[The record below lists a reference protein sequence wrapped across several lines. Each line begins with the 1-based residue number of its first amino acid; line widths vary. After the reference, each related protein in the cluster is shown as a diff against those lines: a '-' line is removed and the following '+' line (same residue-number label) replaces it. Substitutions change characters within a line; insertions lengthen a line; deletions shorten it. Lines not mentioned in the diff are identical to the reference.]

1 MSKKKVGKQQK
12 KSNKVKKQQRA
23 IKSVS
28 AGRLTVML
36 HLAIILVLGTV
47 IYSNSFDCTFHFDD
61 IISIVKNDSIKDVSD
76 INTIW
81 KSNSRRFIAYLS
93 LAINH
98 HFGALNVWGYHF
110 FNLMIHLTTSLLVY
124 WLMFITLKTPNV
136 KSLIPVKDQ
145 QWIALVVALMFVSHP
160 LATQSVTYIIQRT
173 ASMVTLFYLFAIT
186 LYLKGRLNQGS
197 TSLSIGYFITALIAA
212 IFALFTKENAFTI
225 PLVILLVEISLFKR
239 DKIVVNFSKPRI
251 ILGCIV
257 FLSFLL
263 LLFSRVSSS
272 FFETIPPSFGHT
284 YTVTPWNYLLTQF
297 SVIVKYIQ
305 LLCFP
310 INLNFDYDYAI
321 SNSLIEPRTFLSLG
335 FLSALVGLSIYLF
348 KKEKLISFGI
358 MWFFITISIES
369 SFIPLADLI
378 FEHRTYLPS
387 VGFFMILTVGIY
399 QLVWLKNKKIALGL
413 IFLIIGTNSFATYQR
428 NKIWKNEGTLWN
440 DVIAKS
446 PDKARPY
453 LCRGNYYKNLKRNKE
468 ALSDFTKSIS
478 LNPAYIEPY
487 NNKGTTLYNEGLLTE
502 ALSYLNYAIENSPE
516 YTEAYVN
523 KGIVLATQKKY
534 SKALEN
540 FNRAIEIE
548 PNNADIYIN
557 RSLTY
562 LNMGDKN
569 KSCLDI
575 STAIKLKHPDAQ
587 AIYNNECR

>member
-61 IISIVKNDSIKDVSD
+61 IISIVNNDAIKDVSD

-124 WLMFITLKTPNV
+124 WLMFITLKTPNI
-136 KSLIPVKDQ
+136 KNLIPVKDQ

-160 LATQSVTYIIQRT
+160 LATQSVTYIIQRM
-173 ASMVTLFYLFAIT
+173 ASMVTLFYLFAII

-272 FFETIPPSFGHT
+272 FFQTIPPSFGHT

-297 SVIVKYIQ
+297 SVIAKYIQ

-321 SNSLIEPRTFLSLG
+321 SNSLMEPRTFLSLG
-335 FLSALVGLSIYLF
+335 FLLALVGLSLYLF
-348 KKEKLISFGI
+348 KKQKLISFGI

-387 VGFFMILTVGIY
+387 VGFFMILTLGIY
-399 QLVWLKNKKIALGL
+399 QLIWQKNKKIALGL

-428 NKIWKNEGTLWN
+428 NKVWKNEGTLWN

-502 ALSYLNYAIENSPE
+502 ALSYLNYAIENSPD
-516 YTEAYVN
+516 YTEAYIN

-534 SKALEN
+534 TTALEN
-540 FNRAIEIE
+540 FNKAIEIE

-575 STAIKLKHPDAQ
+575 STAIKLKHPEAQ
-587 AIYNNECR
+587 DIYNNECR

>member
-28 AGRLTVML
+28 AGRLTAML

-61 IISIVKNDSIKDVSD
+61 IISIVNNDAIKDVSD

-136 KSLIPVKDQ
+136 KNLIPVKDH
-145 QWIALVVALMFVSHP
+145 QWIALVVALIFVSHP
-160 LATQSVTYIIQRT
+160 LATQSVTYIIQRM
-173 ASMVTLFYLFAIT
+173 ASMVTLFYLFAII

-239 DKIVVNFSKPRI
+239 DKIIVNFSKPRI

-272 FFETIPPSFGHT
+272 FFQTIPPSFGHT

-297 SVIVKYIQ
+297 SVIAKYIQ

-335 FLSALVGLSIYLF
+335 FLLALVGLSIYLF
-348 KKEKLISFGI
+348 KKQKLISFGI

-399 QLVWLKNKKIALGL
+399 QLMWQKNKKIALGL

-428 NKIWKNEGTLWN
+428 NKVWKNEGTLWN

-446 PDKARPY
+446 PNKARPY
-453 LCRGNYYKNLKRNKE
+453 LCRGNYYKNLKRNRE

-502 ALSYLNYAIENSPE
+502 ALSYLNYAIENSPD
-516 YTEAYVN
+516 YTEAYIN

-575 STAIKLKHPDAQ
+575 STAIKLKHPEAQ

>member
-136 KSLIPVKDQ
+136 KNLIPVKDQ
-145 QWIALVVALMFVSHP
+145 QWIALVVALIFVSHP
-160 LATQSVTYIIQRT
+160 LATQSVTYIIQRM
-173 ASMVTLFYLFAIT
+173 ASMVTLFYLFAII

-239 DKIVVNFSKPRI
+239 DKIVINFSKPRI

-272 FFETIPPSFGHT
+272 FFQTIPPSFGHT

-321 SNSLIEPRTFLSLG
+321 SNSLMEPRTFLSLG
-335 FLSALVGLSIYLF
+335 FLLALVGVSIYLF
-348 KKEKLISFGI
+348 KKQKLISFGI

-446 PDKARPY
+446 PNKARPY
-453 LCRGNYYKNLKRNKE
+453 LCRGNYYKNLKRNRE

-487 NNKGTTLYNEGLLTE
+487 NNKGTTLYNEGFLTE
-502 ALSYLNYAIENSPE
+502 ALSYLNYAIENSPD
-516 YTEAYVN
+516 YTEAYIN

-534 SKALEN
+534 TTALEN
-540 FNRAIEIE
+540 YNKAIEIE

>member
-61 IISIVKNDSIKDVSD
+61 IISIVKNDAIKDVSD

-136 KSLIPVKDQ
+136 KSLIPVKDH
-145 QWIALVVALMFVSHP
+145 QWIALVVALIFVSHP
-160 LATQSVTYIIQRT
+160 LATQSVTYIIQRM
-173 ASMVTLFYLFAIT
+173 ASMVTLFYLFAII

-272 FFETIPPSFGHT
+272 FFQTIPPSFGHT

-348 KKEKLISFGI
+348 KKQKLISFGI

-387 VGFFMILTVGIY
+387 VGFFMILTLGIY
-399 QLVWLKNKKIALGL
+399 QLIWQKNKKIALGL

-502 ALSYLNYAIENSPE
+502 ALSYLNYAIENSPD
-516 YTEAYVN
+516 YTEAYIN

-540 FNRAIEIE
+540 FNKAIAIE

>member
-61 IISIVKNDSIKDVSD
+61 IISIVNNDAIKDISD

-124 WLMFITLKTPNV
+124 WLMFMTLKTPNI
-136 KSLIPVKDQ
+136 KNLIPVKDQ
-145 QWIALVVALMFVSHP
+145 QWIALVVALIFVSHP

-173 ASMVTLFYLFAIT
+173 ASMVTLFYLFAII

-239 DKIVVNFSKPRI
+239 DKIVANFSKPRI

-257 FLSFLL
+257 FLNFLL

-297 SVIVKYIQ
+297 SVIAKYIQ

-310 INLNFDYDYAI
+310 FNLNFDYDYAI
-321 SNSLIEPRTFLSLG
+321 SNSLMEPRTFLSLG
-335 FLSALVGLSIYLF
+335 FLLALVGLSIYLF
-348 KKEKLISFGI
+348 KKQKLISFGI

-387 VGFFMILTVGIY
+387 VGFFMILTIGIY
-399 QLVWLKNKKIALGL
+399 QLIWQKNKKIALGL

-428 NKIWKNEGTLWN
+428 NKVWKNEGTLWN

-446 PDKARPY
+446 PNKARPY

-502 ALSYLNYAIENSPE
+502 ALSYLNYAIENSPD
-516 YTEAYVN
+516 YTEAYIN

-575 STAIKLKHPDAQ
+575 STAIKLKHPEAQ
-587 AIYNNECR
+587 NIYNNECR

>member
-61 IISIVKNDSIKDVSD
+61 IISIVNNDAIKDVSD

-98 HFGALNVWGYHF
+98 HFGALNIWGYHF

-136 KSLIPVKDQ
+136 KNLIPVKDH
-145 QWIALVVALMFVSHP
+145 QWIALVVALIFVSHP
-160 LATQSVTYIIQRT
+160 LATQSVTYIIQRM
-173 ASMVTLFYLFAIT
+173 ASMVTLFYLFAII

-239 DKIVVNFSKPRI
+239 DKIAVNFSKPRI

-272 FFETIPPSFGHT
+272 FFQTIPPSFGHT

-297 SVIVKYIQ
+297 SVIAKYIQ

-335 FLSALVGLSIYLF
+335 FLLALVGLSIYLF
-348 KKEKLISFGI
+348 KKQKLISFGI

-399 QLVWLKNKKIALGL
+399 QLMWQKNKKIALGL

-428 NKIWKNEGTLWN
+428 NKVWKNEGTLWN

-446 PDKARPY
+446 PNKARPY
-453 LCRGNYYKNLKRNKE
+453 LCRGNYYKNLKRNRE

-502 ALSYLNYAIENSPE
+502 ALSYLNYAIENSPD
-516 YTEAYVN
+516 YTEAYIN

-575 STAIKLKHPDAQ
+575 STAIKLKHPEAQ

>member
-61 IISIVKNDSIKDVSD
+61 IISIVNNDAIKDVSD

-136 KSLIPVKDQ
+136 KSLIPVKDH
-145 QWIALVVALMFVSHP
+145 QWIALVVALIFVSHP
-160 LATQSVTYIIQRT
+160 LATQSVTYIIQRM
-173 ASMVTLFYLFAIT
+173 ASMVTLFYLFAII

-272 FFETIPPSFGHT
+272 FFQTIPPSFGHT

-297 SVIVKYIQ
+297 SVIAKYIQ

-310 INLNFDYDYAI
+310 FNLNFDYDYAI

-399 QLVWLKNKKIALGL
+399 QLMWQKNKKIALGF
-413 IFLIIGTNSFATYQR
+413 IFLIIGINSFATYQR
-428 NKIWKNEGTLWN
+428 NKVWKNEGTLWN

-446 PDKARPY
+446 PNKARPY
-453 LCRGNYYKNLKRNKE
+453 LCRGNYYKNLKRNRE

-487 NNKGTTLYNEGLLTE
+487 NNKGTTLYNEGFLTE
-502 ALSYLNYAIENSPE
+502 ALSYLNYAIENSPD
-516 YTEAYVN
+516 YTEAYIN

-575 STAIKLKHPDAQ
+575 STAIKLKHPEAQ
-587 AIYNNECR
+587 NIYNNECR

>member
-28 AGRLTVML
+28 AGWLTAML

-61 IISIVKNDSIKDVSD
+61 IISIVNNDAIKDVSD

-124 WLMFITLKTPNV
+124 WLMFITLKTPNI
-136 KSLIPVKDQ
+136 KNLIPVKDH
-145 QWIALVVALMFVSHP
+145 QWIALVVALIFVSHP
-160 LATQSVTYIIQRT
+160 LATQSVTYIIQRM
-173 ASMVTLFYLFAIT
+173 ASMVTLFYLFAII

-239 DKIVVNFSKPRI
+239 DKIIVNFSKPRI

-272 FFETIPPSFGHT
+272 FFQTIPPSFGHT

-297 SVIVKYIQ
+297 SVIAKYIQ

-335 FLSALVGLSIYLF
+335 FLLALVGLSIYLF
-348 KKEKLISFGI
+348 KKQKLISFGI

-399 QLVWLKNKKIALGL
+399 QLMWQKNKKIALGL

-428 NKIWKNEGTLWN
+428 NKVWKNEGTLWN

-446 PDKARPY
+446 PNKARPY
-453 LCRGNYYKNLKRNKE
+453 LCRGNYYKNLKRNRE

-502 ALSYLNYAIENSPE
+502 ALSYLNYAIENSPD
-516 YTEAYVN
+516 YTEAYIN

-575 STAIKLKHPDAQ
+575 STAIKLKHPEAQ

>member
-1 MSKKKVGKQQK
+1 
-12 KSNKVKKQQRA
+12 
-23 IKSVS
+23 
-28 AGRLTVML
+28 
-36 HLAIILVLGTV
+36 
-47 IYSNSFDCTFHFDD
+47 
-61 IISIVKNDSIKDVSD
+61 
-76 INTIW
+76 
-81 KSNSRRFIAYLS
+81 
-93 LAINH
+93 
-98 HFGALNVWGYHF
+98 
-110 FNLMIHLTTSLLVY
+110 
-124 WLMFITLKTPNV
+124 
-136 KSLIPVKDQ
+136 
-145 QWIALVVALMFVSHP
+145 
-160 LATQSVTYIIQRT
+160 
-173 ASMVTLFYLFAIT
+173 MVTLFYLFAIT

-212 IFALFTKENAFTI
+212 IFALFTNENAFTI
-225 PLVILLVEISLFKR
+225 PLIILLVEISLFKR

-272 FFETIPPSFGHT
+272 FFQTIPPSFGHT

-321 SNSLIEPRTFLSLG
+321 SNSLMEPRTFLSLG
-335 FLSALVGLSIYLF
+335 FLLALVGLSIYLF
-348 KKEKLISFGI
+348 KKQKLISFGI

-399 QLVWLKNKKIALGL
+399 QLMWQKNKKITLGL

-446 PDKARPY
+446 PNKARPY

-487 NNKGTTLYNEGLLTE
+487 NNKGTTLYNEWLLTE
-502 ALSYLNYAIENSPE
+502 ALSYLNYAIENSPD
-516 YTEAYVN
+516 YTEAYIN

-534 SKALEN
+534 TTALEN
-540 FNRAIEIE
+540 YNKAIEIE

-557 RSLTY
+557 RSFTY
-562 LNMGDKN
+562 LNIGNKN
-569 KSCLDI
+569 KSFLDI
-575 STAIKLKHPDAQ
+575 RTAIKLKHPEAQ

>member
-61 IISIVKNDSIKDVSD
+61 IISIVNNDAIKDVSD

-124 WLMFITLKTPNV
+124 WLMFITLKTPNI
-136 KSLIPVKDQ
+136 KNLIPVKDQ

-160 LATQSVTYIIQRT
+160 LATQSVTYIIQRM
-173 ASMVTLFYLFAIT
+173 ASMVTLFYLFAII

-272 FFETIPPSFGHT
+272 FFQTIPPSFGHT

-297 SVIVKYIQ
+297 SVIAKYIQ

-335 FLSALVGLSIYLF
+335 FLLALVGLSIYLF
-348 KKEKLISFGI
+348 KKQKLISFGI
-358 MWFFITISIES
+358 IWFFITISIES

-399 QLVWLKNKKIALGL
+399 QLMWQKNKKIALGL

-428 NKIWKNEGTLWN
+428 NKVWKNEGTLWN

-446 PDKARPY
+446 PNKARPY
-453 LCRGNYYKNLKRNKE
+453 LCRGNYYKNLKRNRE

-502 ALSYLNYAIENSPE
+502 ALSYLNYAIENSPD
-516 YTEAYVN
+516 YTEAYIN

-540 FNRAIEIE
+540 FNKAIAIE

-575 STAIKLKHPDAQ
+575 STAIKLKHPEAQ

>member
-61 IISIVKNDSIKDVSD
+61 IISIVNNDAIKDVSD

-81 KSNSRRFIAYLS
+81 KSNSSRFIAYLS

-136 KSLIPVKDQ
+136 KSLIPVKDHH
-145 QWIALVVALMFVSHP
+145 WIALVVALIFVSHP
-160 LATQSVTYIIQRT
+160 LATQSVTYIIQRM
-173 ASMVTLFYLFAIT
+173 ASMVTLFYLFAII

-239 DKIVVNFSKPRI
+239 DKIVINFSKPRI

-272 FFETIPPSFGHT
+272 FFQTIPPSFGHT

-297 SVIVKYIQ
+297 SVIAKYIQ

-335 FLSALVGLSIYLF
+335 FLLALVGLSIYLF
-348 KKEKLISFGI
+348 KKQKLISFGI

-399 QLVWLKNKKIALGL
+399 QLVWQKNKKIALGL

-502 ALSYLNYAIENSPE
+502 ALSYLNYAIENSPD
-516 YTEAYVN
+516 YTEAYIN

-540 FNRAIEIE
+540 FNRAIAIE

-557 RSLTY
+557 RGLTY

-575 STAIKLKHPDAQ
+575 SNAIKLKHPEAQ

>member
-47 IYSNSFDCTFHFDD
+47 IYSNSFDCSFHFDD
-61 IISIVKNDSIKDVSD
+61 IISIVKNDAIKDVSD

-110 FNLMIHLTTSLLVY
+110 FNLIIHLTTSLLVY

-136 KSLIPVKDQ
+136 KNLIPVKDH
-145 QWIALVVALMFVSHP
+145 QWIALVVALIFVSHP

-239 DKIVVNFSKPRI
+239 DKIIVNFSKPRI

-297 SVIVKYIQ
+297 SVIAKYIQ

-348 KKEKLISFGI
+348 KKQKLISFGI

-387 VGFFMILTVGIY
+387 VGFFMILTIGIY
-399 QLVWLKNKKIALGL
+399 QLMWQKNKKIALGL

-428 NKIWKNEGTLWN
+428 NKVWKNEGTLWN

-446 PDKARPY
+446 PNKARPY
-453 LCRGNYYKNLKRNKE
+453 LCRGNYYKNLKRNRE

-478 LNPAYIEPY
+478 LNPTYIEPY

-502 ALSYLNYAIENSPE
+502 ALSYLNYAIENSPD
-516 YTEAYVN
+516 YTEAYIN

-540 FNRAIEIE
+540 FNKAIAIE

-575 STAIKLKHPDAQ
+575 STAIKLKHPEAQ

>member
-1 MSKKKVGKQQK
+1 MSKKKGGKQQK
-12 KSNKVKKQQRA
+12 KSHKLKKQQRA

-136 KSLIPVKDQ
+136 KSLIPVKDH
-145 QWIALVVALMFVSHP
+145 QWIALVVALIFVSHP
-160 LATQSVTYIIQRT
+160 LATQSVTYIIQRM
-173 ASMVTLFYLFAIT
+173 ASMVTLFYLFAII

-225 PLVILLVEISLFKR
+225 PFVILLVEISLFKR
-239 DKIVVNFSKPRI
+239 DKIVINFSKPRT

-272 FFETIPPSFGHT
+272 FFQTIPPSFGHT

-321 SNSLIEPRTFLSLG
+321 SNSLMEPRTFLSLG
-335 FLSALVGLSIYLF
+335 FLLALVGVSIYLF
-348 KKEKLISFGI
+348 KKQKLISFGI

-387 VGFFMILTVGIY
+387 VGFFMILTLGIY
-399 QLVWLKNKKIALGL
+399 QLIWQKNKKIALGL

-502 ALSYLNYAIENSPE
+502 ALSYLNYAIENSPD
-516 YTEAYVN
+516 YTEAYIN

-575 STAIKLKHPDAQ
+575 STAIKLKHPEAQ
-587 AIYNNECR
+587 NIYNNECR

>member
-61 IISIVKNDSIKDVSD
+61 IISIVNNDAIKDVSD

-136 KSLIPVKDQ
+136 KSLIPVKDH
-145 QWIALVVALMFVSHP
+145 QWIALVVALIFVSHP
-160 LATQSVTYIIQRT
+160 LATQSVTYIIQRM
-173 ASMVTLFYLFAIT
+173 ASMVTLFYLFAII

-272 FFETIPPSFGHT
+272 FFQTIPPSFGHT

-321 SNSLIEPRTFLSLG
+321 SNSLMEPRTFLSLG
-335 FLSALVGLSIYLF
+335 FLLALVGLSLYLF
-348 KKEKLISFGI
+348 KKQKLISFGI

-399 QLVWLKNKKIALGL
+399 QLMWQKNKKIALGF
-413 IFLIIGTNSFATYQR
+413 IFLIIGINSFATYQR
-428 NKIWKNEGTLWN
+428 NKVWKNEGTLWN

-446 PDKARPY
+446 PNKARPY
-453 LCRGNYYKNLKRNKE
+453 LCRGNYYKNLKRNRE

-575 STAIKLKHPDAQ
+575 RTAIKLKHPEAQ

>member
-61 IISIVKNDSIKDVSD
+61 IISIVNNDAIKDVSD

-136 KSLIPVKDQ
+136 KSLIPVKDH
-145 QWIALVVALMFVSHP
+145 QWIALVVALIFVSHP
-160 LATQSVTYIIQRT
+160 LATQSVTYIIQRM
-173 ASMVTLFYLFAIT
+173 ASMVTLFYLFAII

-272 FFETIPPSFGHT
+272 FFQTIPPSFGHT

-321 SNSLIEPRTFLSLG
+321 SNSLMEPRTFLSLG
-335 FLSALVGLSIYLF
+335 FLLALVGLSIYLF
-348 KKEKLISFGI
+348 KKQKLISFGI

-399 QLVWLKNKKIALGL
+399 QLMWQKNKKIALGL

-446 PDKARPY
+446 PNKARPY
-453 LCRGNYYKNLKRNKE
+453 LCRGNYYKNLKRNRE

-502 ALSYLNYAIENSPE
+502 ALSYLNYAIENSPD
-516 YTEAYVN
+516 YTEAYIN

>member
-61 IISIVKNDSIKDVSD
+61 IISIVNNDAIKDVSD

-136 KSLIPVKDQ
+136 KSLIPVKDHH
-145 QWIALVVALMFVSHP
+145 WIALVVALIFVSHP
-160 LATQSVTYIIQRT
+160 LATQSVTYIIQRM
-173 ASMVTLFYLFAIT
+173 ASMVTLFYLFAII

-239 DKIVVNFSKPRI
+239 DKIVINFSKPRI

-272 FFETIPPSFGHT
+272 FFQTIPPSFGHT

-297 SVIVKYIQ
+297 SVIAKYIQ

-335 FLSALVGLSIYLF
+335 FLLALVGLSIYLF
-348 KKEKLISFGI
+348 KKQKLISFGI

-399 QLVWLKNKKIALGL
+399 QLVWQKNKKIALGL

-428 NKIWKNEGTLWN
+428 NKVWKNEGTLWN
-440 DVIAKS
+440 EIG
-446 PDKARPY
+446 
-453 LCRGNYYKNLKRNKE
+453 RG
-468 ALSDFTKSIS
+468 
-478 LNPAYIEPY
+478 
-487 NNKGTTLYNEGLLTE
+487 
-502 ALSYLNYAIENSPE
+502 
-516 YTEAYVN
+516 V
-523 KGIVLATQKKY
+523 V
-534 SKALEN
+534 
-540 FNRAIEIE
+540 
-548 PNNADIYIN
+548 
-557 RSLTY
+557 
-562 LNMGDKN
+562 
-569 KSCLDI
+569 
-575 STAIKLKHPDAQ
+575 
-587 AIYNNECR
+587 

>member
-61 IISIVKNDSIKDVSD
+61 IISIVKNDAIKDVSD

-81 KSNSRRFIAYLS
+81 NSNSRRFIAYLS

-136 KSLIPVKDQ
+136 KSLIPVKDH
-145 QWIALVVALMFVSHP
+145 QWIALVVALIFVSHP
-160 LATQSVTYIIQRT
+160 LATQSVTYIIQRM
-173 ASMVTLFYLFAIT
+173 ASMVTLFYLFAII

-272 FFETIPPSFGHT
+272 FFQTIPPSFGHT

-399 QLVWLKNKKIALGL
+399 QLMWQKNKKIALGF
-413 IFLIIGTNSFATYQR
+413 IFLIIGINSFATYQR
-428 NKIWKNEGTLWN
+428 NKVWKNEGTLWN

-446 PDKARPY
+446 PNKARPY

-502 ALSYLNYAIENSPE
+502 ALSYLNYAIENSPD
-516 YTEAYVN
+516 YTEAYIN

-534 SKALEN
+534 TKALEN
-540 FNRAIEIE
+540 FNKAIEIE

-575 STAIKLKHPDAQ
+575 STAIKLKHPEAQ
-587 AIYNNECR
+587 DIYNNECR

>member
-61 IISIVKNDSIKDVSD
+61 IISIVKNDAIKDVSD

-136 KSLIPVKDQ
+136 KNLIPVKDQ

-160 LATQSVTYIIQRT
+160 LATQSVTYIIQRM
-173 ASMVTLFYLFAIT
+173 ASMVTLFYLFAII

-272 FFETIPPSFGHT
+272 FFQTIPPSFGHT

-335 FLSALVGLSIYLF
+335 FLLALVGLSIYLF
-348 KKEKLISFGI
+348 KKQKLISFGI

-399 QLVWLKNKKIALGL
+399 QLMWQKNKKIALGF
-413 IFLIIGTNSFATYQR
+413 IFLIIGINSFATYQR
-428 NKIWKNEGTLWN
+428 NKVWKNEGTLWN

-446 PDKARPY
+446 PNKARPY
-453 LCRGNYYKNLKRNKE
+453 LCRGNYYKNLKRNRE

-487 NNKGTTLYNEGLLTE
+487 NNKGTTLYNEGFLTE
-502 ALSYLNYAIENSPE
+502 ALSYLNYAIENSPD
-516 YTEAYVN
+516 YTEAYIN

-575 STAIKLKHPDAQ
+575 RTAIKLKHPEAQ

>member
-1 MSKKKVGKQQK
+1 MSKKKGGKQQK
-12 KSNKVKKQQRA
+12 KSHKLKKQQRA

-61 IISIVKNDSIKDVSD
+61 IISIVKNDAIKDVSD

-81 KSNSRRFIAYLS
+81 NSNSRRFIAYLS

-136 KSLIPVKDQ
+136 KNLIPVKDQ
-145 QWIALVVALMFVSHP
+145 QWIALVVALIFVSHP

-272 FFETIPPSFGHT
+272 FFQTIPPSFGHT

-321 SNSLIEPRTFLSLG
+321 SNSLMEPRTFLSLG
-335 FLSALVGLSIYLF
+335 FLLALVGVSIYLF
-348 KKEKLISFGI
+348 KKQKLISFGI

-428 NKIWKNEGTLWN
+428 NKVWKNEGTLWN

-502 ALSYLNYAIENSPE
+502 ALSYLNYAIENSPD
-516 YTEAYVN
+516 YTEAYIN

-534 SKALEN
+534 TTALEN
-540 FNRAIEIE
+540 YNKAIEIE

-575 STAIKLKHPDAQ
+575 STAIKLKHPEAQ
-587 AIYNNECR
+587 DIYNNECR

>member
-61 IISIVKNDSIKDVSD
+61 IISIVNNDAIKDVSY

-136 KSLIPVKDQ
+136 KSLIPVKDH
-145 QWIALVVALMFVSHP
+145 QWIALVVALIFVSHP
-160 LATQSVTYIIQRT
+160 LATQSVTYIIQRM
-173 ASMVTLFYLFAIT
+173 ASMVTLFYLFAII

-225 PLVILLVEISLFKR
+225 PFVILLVEISLFKR

-272 FFETIPPSFGHT
+272 FFQTIPPSFGHT
-284 YTVTPWNYLLTQF
+284 YTVTPLNYLLTQF

-321 SNSLIEPRTFLSLG
+321 SNSLMEPRTFLSLG
-335 FLSALVGLSIYLF
+335 FLLALVGLSLYLF
-348 KKEKLISFGI
+348 KKQKLISFGI

-387 VGFFMILTVGIY
+387 VGFFMILTLGIY
-399 QLVWLKNKKIALGL
+399 QLIWQKNKKIALGL

-428 NKIWKNEGTLWN
+428 NKVWKNEGTLWN

-502 ALSYLNYAIENSPE
+502 ALSYLNYAIENSPD
-516 YTEAYVN
+516 YTEAYIN

>member
-1 MSKKKVGKQQK
+1 MSKKKGGKQQK
-12 KSNKVKKQQRA
+12 KSHKLKKQQRA

-61 IISIVKNDSIKDVSD
+61 IISIVNNDAIKDVSD

-136 KSLIPVKDQ
+136 KSLIPVKDH
-145 QWIALVVALMFVSHP
+145 QWIALVVALIFVSHP
-160 LATQSVTYIIQRT
+160 LATQSVTYIIQRM
-173 ASMVTLFYLFAIT
+173 ASMVTLFYLFAII

-272 FFETIPPSFGHT
+272 FFQTIPPSFGHT

-321 SNSLIEPRTFLSLG
+321 SNSLMEPRTFLSLG
-335 FLSALVGLSIYLF
+335 FLLALVGVSIYLF
-348 KKEKLISFGI
+348 KKQKLISFGI

-387 VGFFMILTVGIY
+387 VGFFMILTLGIY
-399 QLVWLKNKKIALGL
+399 QLIWQKNKKIALGL

-428 NKIWKNEGTLWN
+428 NKVWKNEGTLWN

-502 ALSYLNYAIENSPE
+502 ALSYLNYAIENSPD
-516 YTEAYVN
+516 YTEAYIN

-534 SKALEN
+534 TTALEN
-540 FNRAIEIE
+540 YNKAIEIE

-575 STAIKLKHPDAQ
+575 STAIKLKHPEAQ
-587 AIYNNECR
+587 DIYNNECR

>member
-61 IISIVKNDSIKDVSD
+61 IISIVNNDAIKDVSD

-124 WLMFITLKTPNV
+124 WLMFITLKTPNI
-136 KSLIPVKDQ
+136 KNLIPVKDQ
-145 QWIALVVALMFVSHP
+145 QWIALVVALIFVSHP
-160 LATQSVTYIIQRT
+160 LATQSVTYIIQRM
-173 ASMVTLFYLFAIT
+173 ASMVTLFYLFAII

-239 DKIVVNFSKPRI
+239 DKIVINFSKPRI

-272 FFETIPPSFGHT
+272 FFQTIPPSFGHT

-297 SVIVKYIQ
+297 SVIAKYIQ

-335 FLSALVGLSIYLF
+335 FLLALVGLSIYLF
-348 KKEKLISFGI
+348 KKQKLISFGI

-399 QLVWLKNKKIALGL
+399 QLVWQKNKKIALGL

-487 NNKGTTLYNEGLLTE
+487 NNKSTTLYNEGLLTE
-502 ALSYLNYAIENSPE
+502 ALSYLNYAIENSPD
-516 YTEAYVN
+516 YTEAYIN

-540 FNRAIEIE
+540 FNRAIAIE

-557 RSLTY
+557 RGLTY

-575 STAIKLKHPDAQ
+575 STAIKLKHPEAQ

>member
-61 IISIVKNDSIKDVSD
+61 IISIVKNDAIKDVSD

-136 KSLIPVKDQ
+136 KNLIPVKDQ

-160 LATQSVTYIIQRT
+160 LATQSVTYIIQRM
-173 ASMVTLFYLFAIT
+173 ASMVTLFYLFAII

-272 FFETIPPSFGHT
+272 FFQTIPPSFGHT

-297 SVIVKYIQ
+297 SVIAKYIQ

-310 INLNFDYDYAI
+310 FNLNFDYDYAI

-335 FLSALVGLSIYLF
+335 FLLALVGLSIYLF

-399 QLVWLKNKKIALGL
+399 QLMWQKNKKIALGF
-413 IFLIIGTNSFATYQR
+413 IFLIIGINSFATYQR
-428 NKIWKNEGTLWN
+428 NKVWKNEGTLWN

-502 ALSYLNYAIENSPE
+502 ALSYLNYAIENSPD
-516 YTEAYVN
+516 YTEAYIN

-540 FNRAIEIE
+540 FNRAIEID

>member
-61 IISIVKNDSIKDVSD
+61 IISIVNNDAIKDVSD

-160 LATQSVTYIIQRT
+160 LATQSVTYIIQRM
-173 ASMVTLFYLFAIT
+173 ASMVTLFYLFAII

-239 DKIVVNFSKPRI
+239 DKIVINFSKPRI

-272 FFETIPPSFGHT
+272 FFQTIPPSFGHT

-297 SVIVKYIQ
+297 SVIAKYIQ

-335 FLSALVGLSIYLF
+335 FLLALVGLSIYLF
-348 KKEKLISFGI
+348 KKQKLISFGI

-399 QLVWLKNKKIALGL
+399 QLVWQKNKKIALGL

-428 NKIWKNEGTLWN
+428 NKVWKNEGTLWN

-487 NNKGTTLYNEGLLTE
+487 NNKSTTLYNEGLLTE
-502 ALSYLNYAIENSPE
+502 ALSYLNYAIENSPD
-516 YTEAYVN
+516 YTEAYIN

-540 FNRAIEIE
+540 FNRAIAIE

-557 RSLTY
+557 RGLTY

-575 STAIKLKHPDAQ
+575 STAIKLKHPEAQ

>member
-61 IISIVKNDSIKDVSD
+61 IISIVNNDAIKDVSD

-136 KSLIPVKDQ
+136 KSLIPVKDHH
-145 QWIALVVALMFVSHP
+145 WIALVVALIFVSHP
-160 LATQSVTYIIQRT
+160 LATQSVTYIIQRM
-173 ASMVTLFYLFAIT
+173 ASMVTLFYLFAII

-239 DKIVVNFSKPRI
+239 DKIVINFSKPRI

-272 FFETIPPSFGHT
+272 FFQTIPPSFGHT

-297 SVIVKYIQ
+297 SVIAKYIQ

-335 FLSALVGLSIYLF
+335 FLLALVGLSLYLF
-348 KKEKLISFGI
+348 KKQKLISFGI

-399 QLVWLKNKKIALGL
+399 QLVWQKNKKIALGL

-487 NNKGTTLYNEGLLTE
+487 NNKSTTLYNEGLLTE
-502 ALSYLNYAIENSPE
+502 ALSYLNYAIENSPD
-516 YTEAYVN
+516 YTEAYIN

-540 FNRAIEIE
+540 FNRAIAIE

-557 RSLTY
+557 RGLTY

-575 STAIKLKHPDAQ
+575 STAIKLKHPEAQ

>member
-61 IISIVKNDSIKDVSD
+61 IISIVNNDAIKDVSD

-124 WLMFITLKTPNV
+124 WLMFMTLKTPNI
-136 KSLIPVKDQ
+136 KNLIPVKDQ
-145 QWIALVVALMFVSHP
+145 QWIALVVALIFVSHP

-173 ASMVTLFYLFAIT
+173 ASMVTLFYLFAII

-239 DKIVVNFSKPRI
+239 DKIVANFSKPRI

-257 FLSFLL
+257 FLNFLL

-297 SVIVKYIQ
+297 SVIAKYIQ

-310 INLNFDYDYAI
+310 FNLNFDYDYAI
-321 SNSLIEPRTFLSLG
+321 SNSLMEPRTFLSLG
-335 FLSALVGLSIYLF
+335 FLLALVGLSIYLF
-348 KKEKLISFGI
+348 KKQKLISFGI

-387 VGFFMILTVGIY
+387 VGFFMILTIGIY
-399 QLVWLKNKKIALGL
+399 QLIWQKNKKIALGL

-428 NKIWKNEGTLWN
+428 NKVWKNEGTLWN

-446 PDKARPY
+446 PNKARPY

-502 ALSYLNYAIENSPE
+502 ALSYLNYAIKNSPD
-516 YTEAYVN
+516 YTEAYIN

-575 STAIKLKHPDAQ
+575 STAIKLKHPEAQ
-587 AIYNNECR
+587 NIYNNECR

>member
-61 IISIVKNDSIKDVSD
+61 IISIVKNDAIKDVSD

-98 HFGALNVWGYHF
+98 HFGALNVWGYHL

-136 KSLIPVKDQ
+136 KSLIPVKDH
-145 QWIALVVALMFVSHP
+145 QWIALVVALIFVSHP

-173 ASMVTLFYLFAIT
+173 ASMVTLFYLFAII

-272 FFETIPPSFGHT
+272 FFQTIPPSFGHT

-297 SVIVKYIQ
+297 SVIAKYIQ

-335 FLSALVGLSIYLF
+335 FLLALVGLSIYLF
-348 KKEKLISFGI
+348 KKQKLISFGI

-399 QLVWLKNKKIALGL
+399 QLVWQKNKKIALGL

-502 ALSYLNYAIENSPE
+502 ALSYLNYAIENSPD
-516 YTEAYVN
+516 YTEAYIN

-575 STAIKLKHPDAQ
+575 SNAIKLKHPEAQ

>member
-136 KSLIPVKDQ
+136 KSLIPVKDH
-145 QWIALVVALMFVSHP
+145 QWIALVVALIFVSHP
-160 LATQSVTYIIQRT
+160 LATQSVTYIIQRM
-173 ASMVTLFYLFAIT
+173 ASMVTLFYLFAII

-239 DKIVVNFSKPRI
+239 DKIVINFSKPRI

-272 FFETIPPSFGHT
+272 FFQTIPPSFGHT

-321 SNSLIEPRTFLSLG
+321 SNSLMEPRTFLSLG
-335 FLSALVGLSIYLF
+335 FLLALVGVSIYLF
-348 KKEKLISFGI
+348 KKQKLISFGI

-446 PDKARPY
+446 PNKARPY

-502 ALSYLNYAIENSPE
+502 ALSYLNYAIENSPD
-516 YTEAYVN
+516 YTEAYIN

>member
-136 KSLIPVKDQ
+136 KSLIPVKDH
-145 QWIALVVALMFVSHP
+145 QWIALVVALIFVSHP
-160 LATQSVTYIIQRT
+160 LATQSVTYIIQRM
-173 ASMVTLFYLFAIT
+173 ASMVTLFYLFAII

-272 FFETIPPSFGHT
+272 FFQTIPPSFGHT

-321 SNSLIEPRTFLSLG
+321 SNSLMEPRTFLSLG
-335 FLSALVGLSIYLF
+335 FLLALVGLSIYLF
-348 KKEKLISFGI
+348 KKQKLISFGI

-399 QLVWLKNKKIALGL
+399 QLVWQKNKKIALGL

-428 NKIWKNEGTLWN
+428 NKVWKNEGTLWN

-446 PDKARPY
+446 PNKARPY

>member
-1 MSKKKVGKQQK
+1 MSKKKGGKQQK
-12 KSNKVKKQQRA
+12 KSHKLKKQQRA

-61 IISIVKNDSIKDVSD
+61 IISIVNNDAIKDVSD

-136 KSLIPVKDQ
+136 KSLIPVKDH
-145 QWIALVVALMFVSHP
+145 QWIALVVALIFVSHP
-160 LATQSVTYIIQRT
+160 LATQSVTYIIQRM
-173 ASMVTLFYLFAIT
+173 ASMVTLFYLFAII

-272 FFETIPPSFGHT
+272 FFQTIPPSFGHT

-348 KKEKLISFGI
+348 KKQKLISFGI

-399 QLVWLKNKKIALGL
+399 QLMWQKNKKIALGF
-413 IFLIIGTNSFATYQR
+413 IFLIIGINSFATYQR
-428 NKIWKNEGTLWN
+428 NKVWKNEGTLWN

-446 PDKARPY
+446 PNKARPY
-453 LCRGNYYKNLKRNKE
+453 LCRGNYYKNLKRNRE

-502 ALSYLNYAIENSPE
+502 ALSYLNYAIENSPD
-516 YTEAYVN
+516 YTEAYIN

>member
-61 IISIVKNDSIKDVSD
+61 IISIVNNDAIKDVSD

-136 KSLIPVKDQ
+136 KSLIPVKDHH
-145 QWIALVVALMFVSHP
+145 WIALVVALIFVSHP
-160 LATQSVTYIIQRT
+160 LATQSVTYIIQRM
-173 ASMVTLFYLFAIT
+173 ASMVTLFYLFAII

-239 DKIVVNFSKPRI
+239 DKIVINFSKPRI

-272 FFETIPPSFGHT
+272 FFQTIPPSFGHT

-297 SVIVKYIQ
+297 SVIAKYIQ

-335 FLSALVGLSIYLF
+335 FLLALVGLSIYLF
-348 KKEKLISFGI
+348 KKQKLISFGI

-399 QLVWLKNKKIALGL
+399 QLVWQKNKKIALGL

-487 NNKGTTLYNEGLLTE
+487 NNKSTTLYNEGLLTE
-502 ALSYLNYAIENSPE
+502 ALSYLNYAIENSPD
-516 YTEAYVN
+516 YTEAYIN

-540 FNRAIEIE
+540 FNRAIAIE

-557 RSLTY
+557 RGLTY

-575 STAIKLKHPDAQ
+575 STAIKLKHPEAQ

>member
-12 KSNKVKKQQRA
+12 KSNKLKKQQRA

-28 AGRLTVML
+28 EGRLTVML

-47 IYSNSFDCTFHFDD
+47 IYSNSFDCSFHFDD
-61 IISIVKNDSIKDVSD
+61 ILSIVKNDAIKDVSD

-81 KSNSRRFIAYLS
+81 KSNSRRFMSYLS

-110 FNLMIHLTTSLLVY
+110 FNLMIHLTTALLVY

-145 QWIALVVALMFVSHP
+145 KWIALVVALIFVSHP
-160 LATQSVTYIIQRT
+160 LATQSVTYIIQRM
-173 ASMVTLFYLFAIT
+173 ASMVTLFYLFAII

-225 PLVILLVEISLFKR
+225 PLVILLLEISLFKR
-239 DKIVVNFSKPRI
+239 DKIVINFSKPRI

-272 FFETIPPSFGHT
+272 FFQTIPPSFGHT

-310 INLNFDYDYAI
+310 INLNLDYDYAI
-321 SNSLIEPRTFLSLG
+321 SNSLMEPRTFLSLG
-335 FLSALVGLSIYLF
+335 FLLALVGLSLYLF
-348 KKEKLISFGI
+348 KKQKLISFGI

-387 VGFFMILTVGIY
+387 VGFFMILTIGIY
-399 QLVWLKNKKIALGL
+399 QLIWQKNKKIALGL

-428 NKIWKNEGTLWN
+428 NKVWKNEGTLWN

-502 ALSYLNYAIENSPE
+502 ALSYLNYAIENSPD
-516 YTEAYVN
+516 YTEAYIN

-534 SKALEN
+534 TRALEN
-540 FNRAIEIE
+540 YNKAIEIE

-575 STAIKLKHPDAQ
+575 STAIKLKHPEAQ

>member
-1 MSKKKVGKQQK
+1 MSKKKGGKQQK
-12 KSNKVKKQQRA
+12 KSHKLKKQQRA

-136 KSLIPVKDQ
+136 KSLIPVKDH
-145 QWIALVVALMFVSHP
+145 QWIALVVALIFVSHP
-160 LATQSVTYIIQRT
+160 LATQSVTYIIQRM
-173 ASMVTLFYLFAIT
+173 ASMVTLFYLFAII

-272 FFETIPPSFGHT
+272 FFQTIPPSFGHT

-321 SNSLIEPRTFLSLG
+321 SNSLMEPRTFLSLG
-335 FLSALVGLSIYLF
+335 FLLALVGLSLYLF
-348 KKEKLISFGI
+348 KKQKLISFGI

-387 VGFFMILTVGIY
+387 VGFFMILTLGIF
-399 QLVWLKNKKIALGL
+399 QLMWQKNKKIALGL

-502 ALSYLNYAIENSPE
+502 ALSYLNYAIENSPD
-516 YTEAYVN
+516 YTEAYIN

-534 SKALEN
+534 TTALEN
-540 FNRAIEIE
+540 YNKAIEIE

-575 STAIKLKHPDAQ
+575 STAIKLKHPEAQ
-587 AIYNNECR
+587 DIYNNECR

>member
-1 MSKKKVGKQQK
+1 MSKKKGGKQQK
-12 KSNKVKKQQRA
+12 KSHKLKKQQRA

-136 KSLIPVKDQ
+136 KSLIPVKDH
-145 QWIALVVALMFVSHP
+145 QWIALVVALIFVSHP
-160 LATQSVTYIIQRT
+160 LATQSVTYIIQRM
-173 ASMVTLFYLFAIT
+173 ASMVTLFYLFAII

-272 FFETIPPSFGHT
+272 FFQTIPPSFGHT

-321 SNSLIEPRTFLSLG
+321 SNSLMEPRTFLSLG
-335 FLSALVGLSIYLF
+335 FLLALVGLSLYLF
-348 KKEKLISFGI
+348 KKQKLISFGI

-387 VGFFMILTVGIY
+387 VGFFMILTLGIY
-399 QLVWLKNKKIALGL
+399 QLIWQKNKKIALGL

-428 NKIWKNEGTLWN
+428 NKVWKNEGTLWN

-502 ALSYLNYAIENSPE
+502 ALSYLNYAIENSPD
-516 YTEAYVN
+516 YTEAYIN

-534 SKALEN
+534 TTALEN
-540 FNRAIEIE
+540 YNKAIEIE

-575 STAIKLKHPDAQ
+575 STAIKLKHPEAQ
-587 AIYNNECR
+587 DIYNNECR

>member
-61 IISIVKNDSIKDVSD
+61 IISIVNNDAIKDVSD

-136 KSLIPVKDQ
+136 KSLIPVKDHH
-145 QWIALVVALMFVSHP
+145 WIALVVALIFVSHP
-160 LATQSVTYIIQRT
+160 LATQSVTYIIQRM
-173 ASMVTLFYLFAIT
+173 ASMVTLFYLFAII

-239 DKIVVNFSKPRI
+239 DKIVINFSKPRI

-272 FFETIPPSFGHT
+272 FFQTIPPSFGHT

-297 SVIVKYIQ
+297 SVIAKYIQ

-335 FLSALVGLSIYLF
+335 FLLALVGLSIYLF
-348 KKEKLISFGI
+348 KKQKLISFGI

-399 QLVWLKNKKIALGL
+399 QLVWQKNKKIALGL

-487 NNKGTTLYNEGLLTE
+487 NNKSTTLYNEGLLTE
-502 ALSYLNYAIENSPE
+502 ALSYLNYAIENSPD
-516 YTEAYVN
+516 YTEAYIN

-540 FNRAIEIE
+540 FNRAIEID

-575 STAIKLKHPDAQ
+575 STAIKLKHPEAQ

>member
-1 MSKKKVGKQQK
+1 MSKKKGGKQQK
-12 KSNKVKKQQRA
+12 KSHKLKKQQRA

-136 KSLIPVKDQ
+136 KSLIPVKDH
-145 QWIALVVALMFVSHP
+145 QWIALVVALIFVSHP
-160 LATQSVTYIIQRT
+160 LATQSVTYIIQRM
-173 ASMVTLFYLFAIT
+173 ASMVTLFYLFAII

-225 PLVILLVEISLFKR
+225 PFVILLVEISLFKR
-239 DKIVVNFSKPRI
+239 DKIVINFSKPRT

-272 FFETIPPSFGHT
+272 FFQTIPPSFGHT

-321 SNSLIEPRTFLSLG
+321 SNSLMEPRTFLSLG
-335 FLSALVGLSIYLF
+335 FLLALVGVSIYLF
-348 KKEKLISFGI
+348 KKQKLISFGI

-446 PDKARPY
+446 PNKARPY

>member
-1 MSKKKVGKQQK
+1 MSKKKGGKQQK
-12 KSNKVKKQQRA
+12 KSHKLKKQQRA

-136 KSLIPVKDQ
+136 KSLIPVKDH
-145 QWIALVVALMFVSHP
+145 QWIALVVALIFVSHP
-160 LATQSVTYIIQRT
+160 LATQSVTYIIQRM
-173 ASMVTLFYLFAIT
+173 ASMVTLFYLFAII

-272 FFETIPPSFGHT
+272 FFQTIPPSFGHT

-321 SNSLIEPRTFLSLG
+321 SNSLMEPRTFLSLG
-335 FLSALVGLSIYLF
+335 FLLALVGVSIYLF
-348 KKEKLISFGI
+348 KKQKLISFGI

-387 VGFFMILTVGIY
+387 VGFFMILTLGIY
-399 QLVWLKNKKIALGL
+399 QLIWQKNKKIALGL

-428 NKIWKNEGTLWN
+428 NKVWKNEGTLWN

-502 ALSYLNYAIENSPE
+502 ALSYLNYAIENSPD
-516 YTEAYVN
+516 YTEAYIN

-534 SKALEN
+534 TTALEN
-540 FNRAIEIE
+540 YNKAIEIE

-575 STAIKLKHPDAQ
+575 STAIKLKHPEAQ
-587 AIYNNECR
+587 DIYNNECR

>member
-1 MSKKKVGKQQK
+1 
-12 KSNKVKKQQRA
+12 
-23 IKSVS
+23 
-28 AGRLTVML
+28 
-36 HLAIILVLGTV
+36 
-47 IYSNSFDCTFHFDD
+47 
-61 IISIVKNDSIKDVSD
+61 
-76 INTIW
+76 
-81 KSNSRRFIAYLS
+81 
-93 LAINH
+93 
-98 HFGALNVWGYHF
+98 
-110 FNLMIHLTTSLLVY
+110 MIHLTTSLLVY

-136 KSLIPVKDQ
+136 KSLIPVKDH
-145 QWIALVVALMFVSHP
+145 QWIALVVALIFVSHP
-160 LATQSVTYIIQRT
+160 LATQSVTYIIQRM
-173 ASMVTLFYLFAIT
+173 ASMVTLFYLFAII

-272 FFETIPPSFGHT
+272 FFQTIPPSFGHT

-321 SNSLIEPRTFLSLG
+321 SNSLMEPRTFLSLG
-335 FLSALVGLSIYLF
+335 FLLALVGLSLYLF
-348 KKEKLISFGI
+348 KKQKLISFGI

-387 VGFFMILTVGIY
+387 VGFFMILTLGIY
-399 QLVWLKNKKIALGL
+399 QLIWQKNKKIALGL

-428 NKIWKNEGTLWN
+428 NKVWKNEGTLWN

>member
-28 AGRLTVML
+28 AGRLTAML

-61 IISIVKNDSIKDVSD
+61 IISIVNNDAIKDVSD

-136 KSLIPVKDQ
+136 KNLIPVKDH
-145 QWIALVVALMFVSHP
+145 QWIALVVALIFVSHP
-160 LATQSVTYIIQRT
+160 LATQSVTYIIQRM
-173 ASMVTLFYLFAIT
+173 ASMVTLFYLFAII

-239 DKIVVNFSKPRI
+239 DKIIVNFSKPRI

-272 FFETIPPSFGHT
+272 FFQTIPPSFGHT

-297 SVIVKYIQ
+297 SVIAKYIQ

-335 FLSALVGLSIYLF
+335 FLLALVGLSIYLF
-348 KKEKLISFGI
+348 KKQKLISFGI

-387 VGFFMILTVGIY
+387 VGFFMILTIGIY
-399 QLVWLKNKKIALGL
+399 QLIWQKNKKIALGL

-428 NKIWKNEGTLWN
+428 NKVWKNEGTLWN

-446 PDKARPY
+446 PNKARPY
-453 LCRGNYYKNLKRNKE
+453 LCRGNYYKNLKRNRE

-502 ALSYLNYAIENSPE
+502 ALSYLNYAIENSPD
-516 YTEAYVN
+516 YTEAYIN

-575 STAIKLKHPDAQ
+575 STAIKLKHPEAQ
-587 AIYNNECR
+587 DIYNNECR